1 MSGVRLPRRAWLA
14 IIVLGFLGLCAV
26 LRVPVGVIP
35 PLLER
40 LGDDLG
46 LSGAA
51 RGALTSVPV
60 LCFGLLTPVA
70 SLVVRRMGV
79 NASGLVMM
87 SAVVAGA
94 VLRSA
99 GGAAAAFAG
108 TVLIGAGLTI
118 GNLVAPMVIGRDFW
132 HRASLMTGLY
142 SATCNVLVTA
152 ATALAVPLAA
162 VIGWR
167 GSALA
172 WTVIPVVL
180 AAAAWWWVYPPG
192 STAPREG
199 LRQRSG
205 MSAWVG
211 ERSLTG
217 GGHEDAGSDRGAAGA
232 SGRTPMGGPVWR
244 RPLAWVM
251 ALAFTGHVLSFY
263 AISGWLPT
271 ALAQT
276 AGMSESAAGLAS
288 SVFAMTGIAGPML
301 VPLMLE
307 ALGWSGARML
317 GVLSACWLALPV
329 AMIVAPTAWLVP
341 CLLSGIAQGAF
352 FAALF
357 SLVIQRAE
365 SLDDNRRTTA
375 LIQTVGYCA
384 AAVGPIVVGW
394 MREATGGWVAPFA
407 VVVAALVLMTV
418 CGQIAARWPAG
429 GASRVTR
436 PADLMGEAG
445 A

>member
-70 SLVVRRMGV
+70 SLMVRRMGV

-205 MSAWVG
+205 MSA
-211 ERSLTG
+211 
-217 GGHEDAGSDRGAAGA
+217 
-232 SGRTPMGGPVWR
+232 
-244 RPLAWVM
+244 
-251 ALAFTGHVLSFY
+251 
-263 AISGWLPT
+263 
-271 ALAQT
+271 
-276 AGMSESAAGLAS
+276 
-288 SVFAMTGIAGPML
+288 
-301 VPLMLE
+301 
-307 ALGWSGARML
+307 
-317 GVLSACWLALPV
+317 CWLALPV

-341 CLLSGIAQGAF
+341 CLLSGIAQGTF

-384 AAVGPIVVGW
+384 AAVGPIIVGW